1 MRTESSEY
9 ENDVLKIVS
18 NIISESCEPGAIKM
32 ELDSM
37 GRLFQYIN
45 GMHTR
50 YGIDFST
57 VLISLEWEDDVSM
70 SEVTEAMKALEYS
83 ILQSLRKVD
92 VMSRVSE
99 SQYLIVLTEAH
110 SQNIQMIIERVFASF
125 FKNCQNT
132 KIKPVYEIK

>member
-1 MRTESSEY
+1 
-9 ENDVLKIVS
+9 
-18 NIISESCEPGAIKM
+18 
-32 ELDSM
+32 M
-37 GRLFQYIN
+37 GRLYQYIN

-50 YGIDFST
+50 YDIDFST

-70 SEVTEAMKALEYS
+70 SEVDEAMKALEYS